1 VPTNEQAVQPEVPSG
16 LPAQIPDTAPGAAV
30 AQEQPDEPRVSRLS
44 GKKIEPIRRKPE
56 IQIEVVLKN
65 EFHDAEGPIARRAV
79 PREDAPA
86 DADDANLSVIER
98 AVKRDDQAERAALA
112 ALQKEL
118 RATVL
123 KDVKATAQAVAELK
137 AEHGSFF
144 ARTSAALKSGEL
156 LTKAG
161 VSSRERVNRLDRL
174 VGDTMNLFGNSMV
187 FQVEKVINELSV
199 DELKPTMT
207 SAGGGRIHD
216 GFAIPARTRVE
227 RLAAGFRREGV
238 IRDLNGNLEV
248 VKVIVAELAE
258 RIKLNEAAAAKGG
271 AVAKGTRI
279 YTPQELDDMK
289 AMSPSRASS
298 GNRIDNGGPP
308 GNEDDW
314 DPLDPPSWPSRRRN

>member
-1 VPTNEQAVQPEVPSG
+1 VSSTENTTP
-16 LPAQIPDTAPGAAV
+16 

-56 IQIEVVLKN
+56 IQVEVLLKS
-65 EFHDAEGPIARRAV
+65 EFHDAEGPIARRAA
-79 PREDAPA
+79 PREGAPVE
-86 DADDANLSVIER
+86 ADDANLAVIER
-98 AVKRDDQAERAALA
+98 AVKRDDQAERNALA
-112 ALQKEL
+112 ALQKQL

-123 KDVKATAQAVAELK
+123 KDVKATAQAVAEFQ

-174 VGDTMNLFGNSMV
+174 VGDAMNLFGNSMV

-207 SAGGGRIHD
+207 SAGGGRTHD

-238 IRDLNGNLEV
+238 MKDLAEKLTIAQG
-248 VKVIVAELAE
+248 IVAELAQ
-258 RIKLNEAAAAKGG
+258 RIAANEASG
-271 AVAKGTRI
+271 AVTKGVKI
-279 YTPQELDDMK
+279 YTPRELDDMK
-289 AMSPSRASS
+289 AMSPSARSVGHAVNSYDEN
-298 GNRIDNGGPP
+298 GNPSH
-308 GNEDDW
+308 DW
-314 DPLDPPSWPSRRRN
+314 SPYEADRQNLRRN